1 MIIKKHDVA
10 IIGSG
15 LAGVV
20 AAIELAENNLDVA
33 IIYDQKSIIV
43 LVHMLKV
50 ALRL

>member
-20 AAIELAENNLDVA
+20 AAIELAERTM
-33 IIYDQKSIIV
+33 KTT
-43 LVHMLKV
+43 KKKK
-50 ALRL
+50 